1 MAVNATH
8 SEYDNA
14 LLGWLRARDILA
26 GEQRIKAA
34 GEKYLPRLE
43 AQTTAEYEAYRG
55 RALFFN
61 ATARTAEAYVGM
73 VYRRA
78 PAERRPVNAG
88 ALTEAFRVF
97 DRDADLFGT
106 SWYDYGKKVFTE
118 VICVGRA
125 GTFVDW
131 SDGAERACV
140 CFYPAENITNW
151 RVEVLDGRRELTMV
165 VLAEVLLEP
174 DSDPF
179 VLVARNRRR
188 VLRLDADGLLVVD
201 IWQEREGHTDW
212 ELVGTHR
219 PVRRGVPLRAIPF
232 VFHGPASDPVGVAK
246 MPLADIMDVNLDHY
260 RLDGD
265 YKHGVHFT
273 ALPTAWVSGFSKDE
287 ILHIGSSAAWSTE
300 QVGAAAGF
308 LEFHGAGLTTFE
320 RAKDHDEHLMA
331 ALGARVLDVA
341 KNVGESATAM
351 SLRFAGQDCILAGLA
366 GVVSGGL
373 SNVLRWVYGW
383 NSSVEAVMEIPEDDV
398 LCELSSD
405 YRGGALEGRN
415 LLAVVNSWKI
425 GAISNETLLD
435 NLRRGLIVTDGRTDQ
450 EEQAGLV
457 VVPGAGG
464 ALGDLA
470 NVPGPGAGGP
480 GKLATLPSGA
490 GDARN

>member
-1 MAVNATH
+1 MPVNATH
-8 SEYDNA
+8 AEYDAA
-14 LLGWLRARDILA
+14 LPGWLRARDILA
-26 GEQRIKAA
+26 GELRVKAA

-43 AQTTAEYEAYRG
+43 GQSNPEYEAYRA

-88 ALTEAFRVF
+88 ALTEAFRAF

-118 VICVGRA
+118 VICVGRG

-131 SDGAERACV
+131 SDGAGRACV
-140 CFYPAENITNW
+140 CYYPAENICNW
-151 RVEVLDGRRELTMV
+151 RVEVVEGRRQLTLV
-165 VLAEVLLEP
+165 VLSEIFLAP
-174 DSDPF
+174 GSDPF

-188 VLRLDADGLLVVD
+188 VLRLDGDGCLVVE
-201 IWQEREGHTDW
+201 IWQERDGQAEW
-212 ELVGTHR
+212 ELVATYR
-219 PVRRGVPLRAIPF
+219 PVRRGVPLGAIPF
-232 VFHGPASDPVGVAK
+232 VFHGPASDPVAVAK

-260 RLDGD
+260 RLDAD

-287 ILHIGSSAAWSTE
+287 VLRIGSSAAWATD

-320 RAKDHDEHLMA
+320 RAKDHDERSMA
-331 ALGARVLDVA
+331 ALGARVLDMA

-373 SNVLRWVYGW
+373 SNVLRWVYWW
-383 NSSVEAVMEIPEDDV
+383 NSSVEAVMEIPDDDV

-457 VVPGAGG
+457 VVPGAGSP
-464 ALGDLA
+464 LGGLE
-470 NVPGPGAGGP
+470 NVPGVPAGAP
-480 GKLATLPSGA
+480 AKLATLPSGA
-490 GDARN
+490 GDSRN